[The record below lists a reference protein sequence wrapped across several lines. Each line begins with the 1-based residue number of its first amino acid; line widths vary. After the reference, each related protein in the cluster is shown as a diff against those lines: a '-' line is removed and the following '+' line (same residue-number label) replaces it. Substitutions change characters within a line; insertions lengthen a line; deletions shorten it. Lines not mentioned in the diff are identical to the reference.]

1 MFCLMCFP
9 PRKVA
14 ATQVTKMPPKRFLKS
29 PPTKTKTPPIRFQTP
44 LFLSRLLC
52 EYSFLRVRENTR
64 RVFLCRDFWE
74 CVELQFVGIHS
85 AFFCIRKVAKKVAY
99 FFKKYLRN
107 CPLKNEDLLHV
118 DKKPRL
124 NMGDE
129 KNRRVSI
136 KRSRQ
141 KAPGLEESNS
151 RGPAPNRALKI
162 HRFVL
167 INFIFIP

>member
-1 MFCLMCFP
+1 MFRLMCFP

-124 NMGDE
+124 NMGDKKPCCCLDKKIE
-129 KNRRVSI
+129 TKS
-136 KRSRQ
+136 
-141 KAPGLEESNS
+141 PGS
-151 RGPAPNRALKI
+151 RGVKFSRPGTKQSLKNTSLC
-162 HRFVL
+162 F
-167 INFIFIP
+167 N